1 MLGQFG
7 VKLFADLSS
16 FTGDLNKASGQLKTF
31 GKDVTSFGKTISTR
45 ISAPL
50 TLAAGVSVKAF
61 DTQIQ
66 AEKRLEAALR
76 SAGEFSNQALQDF
89 KNFAI
94 GLQGVTTVG
103 DESTLKMLQLAKSM
117 GLSNE
122 QAKRATQNS
131 IALAKAMGIN
141 EQSAI
146 RYTAAL
152 EQGDSTMLNRYLPT
166 LRQIEDD
173 TERAAKAQELLTQM
187 FSAATSEAEVGLGP
201 LKQLQNSFGD
211 LTEEIGGLIMEH
223 IKPFIASLKSLVTRF
238 QGASE
243 QTKLFVSQI
252 VLIGTIAG
260 PAIVALG
267 VAISSLGVIIGALTS
282 PIALAIGAIA
292 ALTASFTY
300 VVVNYEALKERF
312 TDISWWK
319 NTLINMMQ
327 FFLTNNPFSLIIKG
341 INQVLEFA
349 GREGIGNP
357 FEGMSEGLEQ
367 FKEETKTFENDI
379 VPLGDILT
387 SAANKA
393 KDALIGVSQTAR
405 ESAKDVSDAYKNEA
419 KAIPQLKP
427 LVVATETE
435 GELIDLNLD
444 ALGAEMNEFVASMP
458 TPEALKLPF
467 ISASQAISLLSGVAD
482 TFTSSF
488 GQGMSNVILQG
499 EKFADTLR
507 NIGKLL
513 ASAVIQKAISI
524 FLTGG
529 LGGDGFFGEGGG
541 IFGKLIGG
549 LFKAR
554 GGPVFSNQ
562 PYIVGERGPELFM
575 PNASGSIVPNNQLMG
590 TGMQTAG
597 TSNINI
603 GGEFRI
609 NGTDLVLTL
618 EEANYKLGR

>member
-1 MLGQFG
+1 MLGNLN
-7 VKLFADLSS
+7 VKIGADISS
-16 FTGDLNKASGQLKTF
+16 LTGEIKKASSTLKSF

-50 TLAAGVSVKAF
+50 TVAAGLSVKAF

-173 TERAAKAQELLTQM
+173 TERAAKAQELLGQM
-187 FSAATSEAEVGLGP
+187 FSAATTEAEVGLGP

-292 ALTASFTY
+292 ALTASFTF

-379 VPLGDILT
+379 VPLGDIIK

-393 KDALIGVSQTAR
+393 KDALMGVSQTAR
-405 ESAKDVSDAYKNEA
+405 ESANDVSDAYKESA

-427 LVVATETE
+427 LVVTTETE
-435 GELIDLNLD
+435 GELIDLDLD
-444 ALGAEMNEFVASMP
+444 TLGAELNEFVASIP
-458 TPEALKLPF
+458 TAEEIKAPF
-467 ISASQAISLLSGVAD
+467 ISASQAVTLLSGITD

-529 LGGDGFFGEGGG
+529 LGGTGFFGQGGG

-562 PYIVGERGPELFM
+562 PYVVGERGPELFM

>member
-367 FKEETKTFENDI
+367 FKDETKTFENDI
-379 VPLGDILT
+379 VPLGEIIK

-393 KDALIGVSQTAR
+393 KDALMGVSQTAR

-444 ALGAEMNEFVASMP
+444 ALGAEMNAFVASMP

-529 LGGDGFFGEGGG
+529 LGGTGFLGEGGG

-590 TGMQTAG
+590 TGVQTAG
-597 TSNINI
+597 TNNINL

-609 NGTDLVLTL
+609 NGSDLVLTL

>member
-1 MLGQFG
+1 MLGNLN
-7 VKLFADLSS
+7 VKIGADISS
-16 FTGDLNKASGQLKTF
+16 LTGEIKKASSTLKSF

-50 TLAAGVSVKAF
+50 TVAAGLSVKAF

-173 TERAAKAQELLTQM
+173 TERAAKAQELLGQM
-187 FSAATSEAEVGLGP
+187 FSAATTEAEVGLGP

-252 VLIGTIAG
+252 ILIGTIAG

-367 FKEETKTFENDI
+367 FKDETKTFENDI
-379 VPLGDILT
+379 VPLGEIIKN
-387 SAANKA
+387 AANKA
-393 KDALIGVSQTAR
+393 KDALMGVSQTAR
-405 ESAKDVSDAYKNEA
+405 ESANDVSDAYKESA

-435 GELIDLNLD
+435 GELIDLDLD
-444 ALGAEMNEFVASMP
+444 TLGAELNEFVASIP
-458 TPEALKLPF
+458 TAEEIKAPF
-467 ISASQAISLLSGVAD
+467 ISASQAVTLLSGIAD

-499 EKFADTLR
+499 EKFSDTLR

-529 LGGDGFFGEGGG
+529 LGGDGFFGQGGG
-541 IFGKLIGG
+541 IFGKLLGG

-554 GGPVFSNQ
+554 GGPVFSNK
-562 PYIVGERGPELFM
+562 PYVVGERGPELFM

>member
-50 TLAAGVSVKAF
+50 TVAAGLSVKAF

-267 VAISSLGVIIGALTS
+267 VAILT
-282 PIALAIGAIA
+282 
-292 ALTASFTY
+292 FC
-300 VVVNYEALKERF
+300 
-312 TDISWWK
+312 
-319 NTLINMMQ
+319 
-327 FFLTNNPFSLIIKG
+327 
-341 INQVLEFA
+341 
-349 GREGIGNP
+349 
-357 FEGMSEGLEQ
+357 
-367 FKEETKTFENDI
+367 
-379 VPLGDILT
+379 
-387 SAANKA
+387 
-393 KDALIGVSQTAR
+393 
-405 ESAKDVSDAYKNEA
+405 
-419 KAIPQLKP
+419 
-427 LVVATETE
+427 
-435 GELIDLNLD
+435 
-444 ALGAEMNEFVASMP
+444 
-458 TPEALKLPF
+458 
-467 ISASQAISLLSGVAD
+467 
-482 TFTSSF
+482 
-488 GQGMSNVILQG
+488 
-499 EKFADTLR
+499 
-507 NIGKLL
+507 
-513 ASAVIQKAISI
+513 
-524 FLTGG
+524 
-529 LGGDGFFGEGGG
+529 
-541 IFGKLIGG
+541 
-549 LFKAR
+549 
-554 GGPVFSNQ
+554 
-562 PYIVGERGPELFM
+562 
-575 PNASGSIVPNNQLMG
+575 
-590 TGMQTAG
+590 
-597 TSNINI
+597 
-603 GGEFRI
+603 
-609 NGTDLVLTL
+609 
-618 EEANYKLGR
+618 

>member
-16 FTGDLNKASGQLKTF
+16 FTGDLNKASGQLKSF

-267 VAISSLGVIIGALTS
+267 VALSSLGVIIGALTS

-367 FKEETKTFENDI
+367 FKGETKTFENDI
-379 VPLGDILT
+379 VPIGQIVT
-387 SAANKA
+387 TAANKV
-393 KDALIGVSQTAR
+393 KDALIGVSQTAKQ
-405 ESAKDVSDAYKNEA
+405 SAKEVSDAYKDEA
-419 KAIPQLKP
+419 KSIPQLKP
-427 LVVATETE
+427 LVVATETD
-435 GELIDLNLD
+435 GELIDLDLD
-444 ALGAEMNEFVASMP
+444 ALGTELNEFVASIP
-458 TPEALKLPF
+458 SAEEIKAPF
-467 ISASQAISLLSGVAD
+467 ISASQAVTLLSGITD

-529 LGGDGFFGEGGG
+529 LGGDGFFGSGGG

-562 PYIVGERGPELFM
+562 PYVVGERGPELFM

-590 TGMQTAG
+590 TGVQTAG
-597 TSNINI
+597 TSNINL

-609 NGTDLVLTL
+609 KGTDLVLTL

>member
-16 FTGDLNKASGQLKTF
+16 FTGDLNKASGQLKSF

-267 VAISSLGVIIGALTS
+267 VALSSLGVIIGALTS

-367 FKEETKTFENDI
+367 FKGETKTFENDI
-379 VPLGDILT
+379 VPLGEIIK

-405 ESAKDVSDAYKNEA
+405 QSAKEVSDAYKDGA

-427 LVVATETE
+427 LVVATETD
-435 GELIDLNLD
+435 GELIDLDLD
-444 ALGAEMNEFVASMP
+444 ALGAEMNAFVASIP
-458 TPEALKLPF
+458 AAEEIKAPF
-467 ISASQAISLLSGVAD
+467 ISASQAVTLLSGITD

-529 LGGDGFFGEGGG
+529 LGGDGFFGSGGG

-562 PYIVGERGPELFM
+562 PYVVGERGPELFM

-590 TGMQTAG
+590 TGVQTAG
-597 TSNINI
+597 TSNINL

>member
-16 FTGDLNKASGQLKTF
+16 FTGDLNKASGQLKSF

-267 VAISSLGVIIGALTS
+267 VALSSLGVIIGALTS

-367 FKEETKTFENDI
+367 FKGETKTFENDI
-379 VPLGDILT
+379 VPLGEIIK

-405 ESAKDVSDAYKNEA
+405 ESAKEVSDAYKDGA

-427 LVVATETE
+427 LVVATETD
-435 GELIDLNLD
+435 GELIDLDLD
-444 ALGAEMNEFVASMP
+444 ALGAEMNAFVASIP
-458 TPEALKLPF
+458 AAEEIKAPF
-467 ISASQAISLLSGVAD
+467 ISASQAVTLLSGITD

-529 LGGDGFFGEGGG
+529 LGGDGFFGSGGG

-562 PYIVGERGPELFM
+562 PYVVGERGPELFM

-590 TGMQTAG
+590 TGVQTAG
-597 TSNINI
+597 TSNINL

>member
-50 TLAAGVSVKAF
+50 TVAAGLSVKAF

-267 VAISSLGVIIGALTS
+267 VALSSLGVIIGALTS

-292 ALTASFTY
+292 ALTASFTF

-357 FEGMSEGLEQ
+357 FEGMSEGLEK
-367 FKEETKTFENDI
+367 FKGETKTFENDI
-379 VPLGDILT
+379 VPLGEIIK

-393 KDALIGVSQTAR
+393 KDALMGVSQTAR
-405 ESAKDVSDAYKNEA
+405 QSANEVSDAYKDGA

-444 ALGAEMNEFVASMP
+444 ALGAEMNAFVASMP

-562 PYIVGERGPELFM
+562 PYIVGERGPEMFV

-590 TGMQTAG
+590 TGVQTAG
-597 TSNINI
+597 TSNINL

>member
-16 FTGDLNKASGQLKTF
+16 FTGDLNKASGQLKSF

-267 VAISSLGVIIGALTS
+267 VALSSLGVIIGALTS

-367 FKEETKTFENDI
+367 FKGETKTFENDI
-379 VPLGDILT
+379 VPLGEIIK

-405 ESAKDVSDAYKNEA
+405 ESAKEVSDAYKDGA

-427 LVVATETE
+427 LVVATETD
-435 GELIDLNLD
+435 GELIDLDLD
-444 ALGAEMNEFVASMP
+444 ALGAEMNAFVASIP
-458 TPEALKLPF
+458 AAEEIKAPF
-467 ISASQAISLLSGVAD
+467 ISASQAVTLLSGITD

-529 LGGDGFFGEGGG
+529 LGGTGFFGSGGG

-562 PYIVGERGPELFM
+562 PYVVGERGPELFM

-590 TGMQTAG
+590 TGVQTAG
-597 TSNINI
+597 TSNINL

>member
-16 FTGDLNKASGQLKTF
+16 FTGDLNKASGQLKSF

-267 VAISSLGVIIGALTS
+267 VALSSLGVIIGALTS

-367 FKEETKTFENDI
+367 FKGETKTFENDI
-379 VPLGDILT
+379 VPIGQIVT
-387 SAANKA
+387 TAANKV
-393 KDALIGVSQTAR
+393 KDALIGVSQTAKQ
-405 ESAKDVSDAYKNEA
+405 SAKEVSDAYKDEA
-419 KAIPQLKP
+419 KSIPQLKP
-427 LVVATETE
+427 LVVATETD
-435 GELIDLNLD
+435 GELIDLDLD
-444 ALGAEMNEFVASMP
+444 ALGTELNEFVASIP
-458 TPEALKLPF
+458 SAEEIKAPF
-467 ISASQAISLLSGVAD
+467 ISASQAVTLLSGITD

-529 LGGDGFFGEGGG
+529 LGGDGFFGSGGG

-562 PYIVGERGPELFM
+562 PYVVGERGPELFM

-590 TGMQTAG
+590 TGVQTAG
-597 TSNINI
+597 TSNINL

>member
-1 MLGQFG
+1 
-7 VKLFADLSS
+7 
-16 FTGDLNKASGQLKTF
+16 
-31 GKDVTSFGKTISTR
+31 
-45 ISAPL
+45 
-50 TLAAGVSVKAF
+50 
-61 DTQIQ
+61 
-66 AEKRLEAALR
+66 
-76 SAGEFSNQALQDF
+76 
-89 KNFAI
+89 
-94 GLQGVTTVG
+94 
-103 DESTLKMLQLAKSM
+103 
-117 GLSNE
+117 
-122 QAKRATQNS
+122 
-131 IALAKAMGIN
+131 
-141 EQSAI
+141 
-146 RYTAAL
+146 
-152 EQGDSTMLNRYLPT
+152 
-166 LRQIEDD
+166 
-173 TERAAKAQELLTQM
+173 
-187 FSAATSEAEVGLGP
+187 
-201 LKQLQNSFGD
+201 
-211 LTEEIGGLIMEH
+211 
-223 IKPFIASLKSLVTRF
+223 
-238 QGASE
+238 
-243 QTKLFVSQI
+243 
-252 VLIGTIAG
+252 
-260 PAIVALG
+260 
-267 VAISSLGVIIGALTS
+267 
-282 PIALAIGAIA
+282 
-292 ALTASFTY
+292 
-300 VVVNYEALKERF
+300 
-312 TDISWWK
+312 
-319 NTLINMMQ
+319 MQ

-379 VPLGDILT
+379 VPLGEIVT
-387 SAANKA
+387 NAANKV
-393 KDALIGVSQTAR
+393 KDALIGVSQTAK
-405 ESAKDVSDAYKNEA
+405 ESAKDVSDAYKESA

-435 GELIDLNLD
+435 GELIDLDLD
-444 ALGAEMNEFVASMP
+444 ALGAEINEFVASIP
-458 TPEALKLPF
+458 AAEEIKAPF
-467 ISASQAISLLSGVAD
+467 ISASQAITLLSGITD

-590 TGMQTAG
+590 TGMQMSG

>member
-16 FTGDLNKASGQLKTF
+16 FTGDLNKASGQLKSF

-267 VAISSLGVIIGALTS
+267 VALSSLGVIIGALTS

-367 FKEETKTFENDI
+367 FKGETKTFENDI
-379 VPLGDILT
+379 VPIGQIVT
-387 SAANKA
+387 TAANKV
-393 KDALIGVSQTAR
+393 KDALIGVSQTAKQ
-405 ESAKDVSDAYKNEA
+405 SAKEVSDAYKDEA
-419 KAIPQLKP
+419 KSIPQLKP
-427 LVVATETE
+427 LVVATETD
-435 GELIDLNLD
+435 GELIDLDLD
-444 ALGAEMNEFVASMP
+444 ALGTELNEFVASIP
-458 TPEALKLPF
+458 SAEEIKAPF
-467 ISASQAISLLSGVAD
+467 ISASQAVTLLSGITD

-513 ASAVIQKAISI
+513 ASAVIQKAIGI

-529 LGGDGFFGEGGG
+529 LGGDGFFGSGGG

-562 PYIVGERGPELFM
+562 PYVVGERGPELFM

-590 TGMQTAG
+590 TGVQTAG
-597 TSNINI
+597 TSNINL

-609 NGTDLVLTL
+609 KGTDLVLTL

>member
-1 MLGQFG
+1 MLGNLN
-7 VKLFADLSS
+7 VKIGADISS
-16 FTGDLNKASGQLKTF
+16 LTGEIKKASSTLKSF

-50 TLAAGVSVKAF
+50 TVAAGLSVKAF

-173 TERAAKAQELLTQM
+173 TERAAKAQELLGQM
-187 FSAATSEAEVGLGP
+187 FSAATTEAEVGLGP

-292 ALTASFTY
+292 ALTASFTF

-341 INQVLEFA
+341 INQILEFA

-379 VPLGDILT
+379 VPLGDIIK

-393 KDALIGVSQTAR
+393 KDALMGVSQTAR
-405 ESAKDVSDAYKNEA
+405 ESANDVSDAYKESA

-427 LVVATETE
+427 LVVTTETE
-435 GELIDLNLD
+435 GELIDLDLDTLD
-444 ALGAEMNEFVASMP
+444 AEINEFVASIP
-458 TPEALKLPF
+458 AAEEIKAPF
-467 ISASQAISLLSGVAD
+467 ISASQAITLLSGITD

-529 LGGDGFFGEGGG
+529 LGGDGFFGQGGG

-562 PYIVGERGPELFM
+562 PYVVGERGPELFM

>member
-50 TLAAGVSVKAF
+50 TVAAGLSVKAF

-173 TERAAKAQELLTQM
+173 TERAAKAQELLGQM

-327 FFLTNNPFSLIIKG
+327 FFLSNNPFSLIIKG

-367 FKEETKTFENDI
+367 FKDETKTFENDI
-379 VPLGDILT
+379 VPLGEIIKN
-387 SAANKA
+387 AANKA
-393 KDALIGVSQTAR
+393 KDALMGVSQTAR
-405 ESAKDVSDAYKNEA
+405 ESANDVSDAYKESA

-435 GELIDLNLD
+435 GELIDLDLD
-444 ALGAEMNEFVASMP
+444 ALGAEINEFVASIP
-458 TPEALKLPF
+458 AAEEIKAPF
-467 ISASQAISLLSGVAD
+467 ISASQAITLLSGITD

-590 TGMQTAG
+590 TGMQMAG